1 MLMSR
6 IDVERVDD
14 ECEMV
19 LDSIQHFFQLV
30 SFALSELPRESNR
43 NQLHDRVVL
52 ALRQLISSI
61 GQNLLSD
68 QLLRHIKCL
77 WEHFLNHQVVRN
89 TCRFQS
95 SFAFWM
101 QPTSVTSFDYH
112 SISRKKHQHLFIFTR
127 VIFIKN

>member
-95 SFAFWM
+95 SLFRLLDAADKCDKFRLSLDLSKET
-101 QPTSVTSFDYH
+101 PT
-112 SISRKKHQHLFIFTR
+112 FIYFH
-127 VIFIKN
+127 